1 MRETVRPPTVA
12 DAVAERI
19 ESLILEGVLRPGERL
34 LGERELAGKLGVSRP
49 SLREALEMLAAR
61 GLLTTGKTGT
71 RIAQFL
77 SPLLKPLAALM
88 HDKPRVT
95 ADYFEFR
102 SILEAHAARLAA
114 QRATG
119 VDREAIRQCVERM
132 TKAHAQKDLAQEDEA
147 DVELHLLVYEAAHN
161 VVQLHLMR
169 ALADFLRNSIFYSRS
184 KLYLREGVSD
194 ELLKQHVAI
203 ADAIIAGKAEEAEA
217 AAAGHVRFTF
227 ETVEDI
233 RRAEFRLETSLNR
246 VKRGDLI
253 AE

>member
-1 MRETVRPPTVA
+1 MQDAVRPPRVA
-12 DAVAERI
+12 DAVAEHI
-19 ESLILEGVLRPGERL
+19 EGMILEGVLRPGERL

-61 GLLTTGKTGT
+61 GLLATGKSGT

-102 SILEAHAARLAA
+102 RILEAQAVRLAA
-114 QRATG
+114 QRATE

-132 TKAHAQKDLAQEDEA
+132 TKAHDLKDLAREDEA

-161 VVQLHLMR
+161 VVLLHLMR
-169 ALADFLRNSIFYSRS
+169 ALADLLRNSIFYSRS

-194 ELLKQHVAI
+194 ELLKQHLAI
-203 ADAIIAGKAEEAEA
+203 AGAIIAGKPKEAEA
-217 AAAGHVRFTF
+217 AAAEHVRFTF
-227 ETVEDI
+227 ETVEEI
-233 RRAEFRLETSLNR
+233 RREELRLDTSLNR

-253 AE
+253 AD